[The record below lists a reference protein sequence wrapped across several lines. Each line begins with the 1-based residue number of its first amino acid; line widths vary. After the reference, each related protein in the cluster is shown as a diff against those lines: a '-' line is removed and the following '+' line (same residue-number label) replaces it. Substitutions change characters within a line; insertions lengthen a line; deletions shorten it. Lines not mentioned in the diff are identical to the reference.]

1 MLEGL
6 VLYPFILISEKKE
19 NTSIITLKHE
29 FIHIEQIKKY
39 GVFYFYY
46 KYLTYIL
53 KFWKETDDITRGFIE
68 NEFEEEAYKMGF
80 QHAAV
85 GAMVRSSYHAD
96 VQAHNAGLTNRV

>member
-1 MLEGL
+1 MRPIIIYNSKITKYFNLDGL

-29 FIHIEQIKKY
+29 LIHIEQIERY

-53 KFWKETDDITRGFIE
+53 KFWNEKDDIIRGFIE
-68 NEFEEEAYKMGF
+68 NEFEEEAYS
-80 QHAAV
+80 
-85 GAMVRSSYHAD
+85 RE
-96 VQAHNAGLTNRV
+96 NEPLTKEELLLIN